1 MGKSRAYVNVKTS
14 KILAEFLLLLRPN
27 VLEVLVTEHHNTALS
42 YQQCELILLSV
53 RQLG

>member
-1 MGKSRAYVNVKTS
+1 MNMKTS
-14 KILAEFLLLLRPN
+14 KILAEFFLLLRPN
-27 VLEVLVTEHHNTALS
+27 ILEVLVAEHHNTALS